1 MAKGTLRMK
10 TGITSIMHYSMS
22 LRVEKTS
29 TTNPLSHTFIPHTE
43 LSVPVLDLSF

>member
-1 MAKGTLRMK
+1 MNEDWHHINNALFYELGD
-10 TGITSIMHYSMS
+10 
-22 LRVEKTS
+22 EKTS